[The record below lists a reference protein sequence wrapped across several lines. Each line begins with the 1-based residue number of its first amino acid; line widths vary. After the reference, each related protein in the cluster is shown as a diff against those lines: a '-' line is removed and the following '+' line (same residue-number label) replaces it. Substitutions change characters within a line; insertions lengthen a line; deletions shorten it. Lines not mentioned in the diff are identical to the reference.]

1 MAATISAIY
10 TCARAGAPMQSH
22 GHIAVVAGEG
32 LAGDRYA
39 KGIGVYSRV
48 EPIKVRHATLITQ
61 DGIDTANA
69 MLRARG
75 LVEFS
80 AADTRRNL
88 VVAGM
93 QAEELNDLVGREF
106 SFGGIRFR
114 GIEFSDPCH
123 RPGRLLDRSGFEQA
137 FERRGGLRAEVFSS
151 GELIVG
157 AIYSLERE
165 S

>member
-1 MAATISAIY
+1 MTATISAIY

-22 GHIAVVAGEG
+22 ERIAVAAGEG

-39 KGIGVYSRV
+39 RGIGVYSKV

-61 DGIDTANA
+61 DGIDIANA
-69 MLRARG
+69 MLRERG
-75 LVEFS
+75 LAVFS

-93 QAEELNDLVGREF
+93 QAEALNDLVGREF
-106 SFGGIRFR
+106 SFGGIGFR

-123 RPGRLLDRSGFEQA
+123 RPGRLLNRSGFEDA
-137 FERRGGLRAEVFSS
+137 FERRGGLRAEVLS
-151 GELIVG
+151 GGDLEVG
-157 AIYSLERE
+157 AAFAPGATR
-165 S
+165 